1 MDNIYNKIVNTCHK
15 RGGVSFAL
23 IDPDMKNDLTLQD
36 QLKIINESD
45 FDFLLI
51 GGSLII
57 DNNYNKRIDLIK
69 SISKIPLILFPG
81 SAYQITNKVDAMLYI
96 SLLSGNNPQYLIGEH
111 IQSAGIIYNMNLET
125 IPTGYILVDGGSY
138 SSVAAISKTLPLPN
152 NKFDIIAAHALAGQY
167 LGMKLIYLEA
177 GSGSNVSVDP
187 DLISFLKKKLKIP
200 IVIGGGIKEKEQV
213 LNLVKSGANYFVI
226 GTAIENKKNQK
237 NLIEINQVI
246 HGKN

>member
-1 MDNIYNKIVNTCHK
+1 MDNIYNKIINIQKK
-15 RGGVSFAL
+15 RGGASFAL
-23 IDPDMKNDLTLQD
+23 VDPDLKNDLNLID
-36 QLKIINESD
+36 QLKVINDSD

-57 DNNYNKRIDLIK
+57 DNNYSKRIDLIK

-111 IQSAGIIYNMNLET
+111 IQSAGIIHNMNLET

-177 GSGSNVSVDP
+177 GSGSSVSINP
-187 DLISFLKKKLKIP
+187 KLISFLKTKLNIP
-200 IVIGGGIKEKEQV
+200 IIIGGGIKDKIQV
-213 LNLVKSGANYFVI
+213 SKLVESGAKLFVI
-226 GTAIENKKNQK
+226 GTAIETKENQK
-237 NLIEINQVI
+237 KLIEINQVI
-246 HGKN
+246 HGKS